1 MFCFHIQSCSL
12 LVQHPQNVMLAGIS
26 MVDEKT
32 NVFPFKHCYCIPSE
46 ISTTFILLKEKA
58 VEKIFKKSVFCIKLF
73 PIKKDIWGKMLEGG
87 QNLTKTAQSI
97 YLAYSRL

>member
-1 MFCFHIQSCSL
+1 
-12 LVQHPQNVMLAGIS
+12 MLAGIS

-58 VEKIFKKSVFCIKLF
+58 VEKNKKNQYF
-73 PIKKDIWGKMLEGG
+73 
-87 QNLTKTAQSI
+87 A
-97 YLAYSRL
+97 

>member
-1 MFCFHIQSCSL
+1 
-12 LVQHPQNVMLAGIS
+12 MLAGIS

-58 VEKIFKKSVFCIKLF
+58 VEKNKKI
-73 PIKKDIWGKMLEGG
+73 
-87 QNLTKTAQSI
+87 SI
-97 YLAYSRL
+97 LRKIVPN